1 MIELKNVNVSFDS
14 RYIIYDTNFLYEK
27 GFYYLLRGNTGSGK
41 TTLLKLIA
49 GLIQA
54 NSGVVLY
61 SYDGQ
66 VSTTTPP
73 KIGYI
78 SQEPPLQLFFPSLSD
93 ELSFGML
100 NLQVKKDVIESRL
113 KFWLDILNTKFGID
127 GKKSIYALS
136 GGQQQIVSL
145 AAAFAI
151 EPQILLLDEPTSMLD
166 DGNTLLVREFL
177 EFYRSQHPET
187 VFIHSTHEPS
197 VAPIKPSHT
206 LFLKNGKLAVRDE
219 SLVNTSVIF
228 SQKATLSSDNYFST
242 SNDDPYLIAKKIGYQ
257 FKSYPFLFRNISFEV
272 RSGDLIVVYGKNGSG
287 KSTLIDLL
295 WRWIKPTEGKV
306 VTKKKL
312 KIGVV
317 LQNTSDTFIWEYV
330 KDEFL
335 KTYPNH
341 LWTSESLGKHLHE
354 YGISGLLDKTTKA
367 LSGGEKRLLSIA
379 IAAVE
384 QPDLLILDEPFLG
397 LDNEKRQDLLNQIA
411 KWRLKG
417 KAIIYTANRKVDI
430 IEESSKYLNLD
441 QDSSDMKLFTSAN
454 CI

>member
-14 RYIIYDTNFLYEK
+14 RHIIYDTNFLFEK
-27 GFYYLLRGNTGSGK
+27 GLYYLLRGNTGSGK

-49 GLIQA
+49 GLLKA

-61 SYDGQ
+61 SLDGQ
-66 VSTTTPP
+66 VSATTPP
-73 KIGYI
+73 RIGYI
-78 SQEPPLQLFFPSLSD
+78 SQEPQLQLFFPSLSD

-100 NLQVKKDVIESRL
+100 NLQVKKDIIESRL
-113 KFWLDILNTKFGID
+113 TFWLDTLKTKFGID
-127 GKKSIYALS
+127 VNKSIYALS

-166 DGNTLLVREFL
+166 DDNTLLVREFL
-177 EFYRSQHPET
+177 EFYRSQHPDT
-187 VFIHSTHEPS
+187 IIIHSTHEPS

-206 LFLKNGKLAVRDE
+206 LFLKNGKLAIRDE

-228 SQKATLSSDNYFST
+228 SQNATLNSDNYFST
-242 SNDDPYLIAKKIGYQ
+242 SNNDPYLIAKKIGYQ
-257 FKSYPFLFRNISFEV
+257 FKGYPFLFRNISFEV

-295 WRWIKPTEGKV
+295 WRWVKPTEGEV
-306 VTKKKL
+306 ITKKEL
-312 KIGVV
+312 NIGVV
-317 LQNTSDTFIWEYV
+317 LQNSSDTFIWEYV
-330 KDEFL
+330 RDEFI
-335 KTYPNH
+335 KTYPDY
-341 LWTSESLGKHLHE
+341 LWTSESLSKHLFE
-354 YGISGLLDKTTKA
+354 CGVSSLIDRPTKM

-379 IAAVE
+379 LAAVE

-397 LDNEKRQDLLNQIA
+397 LDNEKKQELLNLIA

-430 IEESSKYLNLD
+430 IAESSKYINLD
-441 QDSSDMKLFTSAN
+441 RDSTDMKSSTAAKS
-454 CI
+454 I